1 MGDWVSVQDKC
12 RFCNGTG
19 IYQDGA
25 PVPDSCP
32 YCLGEGYEEAGRV
45 KMKDVLDKLDQILTI
60 LNTP

>member
-1 MGDWVSVQDKC
+1 MGDWVETQDKC

-25 PVPDSCP
+25 AVPDSCP

-45 KMKDVLDKLDQILTI
+45 KMKDVLDKLDEILAI